1 MAISP
6 ALNIGA
12 QGMQTG
18 MTQLNRSAND
28 IARLNTETRPGDSPA
43 LPAAAAPNADRS
55 DVTPESTTLESAM
68 VDQVQAQHLVQ
79 SNARTVEVASDNLGT
94 LLDLRA

>member
-1 MAISP
+1 MAISS

-18 MTQLNRSAND
+18 MNQVNRSAND
-28 IARLNTETRPGDSPA
+28 VARLNTEPRPGDSPA
-43 LPAAAAPNADRS
+43 LPEETAAATART
-55 DVTPESTTLESAM
+55 DVSLESAM
-68 VDQVQAQHLVQ
+68 VEQVQAKHLVQ